1 MDAEQESAM
10 VSNEDRVRFQSATSP
25 LDSVMSSDDS
35 SKGARSIVPTQIT
48 ADSLTSCLVSQMKVF
63 LHSPGKFLYLFQ
75 TDLIF

>member
-10 VSNEDRVRFQSATSP
+10 VNNEDRARFQATTSP
-25 LDSVMSSDDS
+25 SVMLSDDS

-48 ADSLTSCLVSQMKVF
+48 ADSLISCLVSQMKIF
-63 LHSPGKFLYLFQ
+63 LHFPGKFLYLFQ